1 VLQEAIFGAEIA
13 HKCVGGRGSS
23 PDPAGGACSSPADLL
38 ARLRVLHLKGNGRS
52 TIGEKVTPLLTRT
65 VLVHFRLVFRVL
77 ANVGSVV
84 ACDFDVWL

>member
-1 VLQEAIFGAEIA
+1 MV
-13 HKCVGGRGSS
+13 
-23 PDPAGGACSSPADLL
+23 PP
-38 ARLRVLHLKGNGRS
+38 
-52 TIGEKVTPLLTRT
+52 TIEEKVTPLLTRT